1 MIIEDHNIDD
11 NSPRED
17 LISGQKSFLESDSES
32 IDDDLLRNVEA
43 FSSDEDQ
50 SLEFSLA
57 SPMAIDTTTSYS

>member
-32 IDDDLLRNVEA
+32 LDDDLLRNVEA

-50 SLEFSLA
+50 SQEFSLA